1 MRSIGLA
8 CAVLAGLV
16 LVGCGE
22 TDRLRAKAWLGGVD
36 SQLELA
42 HRYSAGDG
50 VTPDEKEAVYWY
62 RKAAE
67 QGDVGGQY
75 HLGLAYLEGAG
86 VTRDYDQAAKW
97 FRKAAE
103 QGISLDDLDLDP

>member
-67 QGDVGGQY
+67 QGSVAGEVA
-75 HLGLAYLEGAG
+75 LAVRYLAG
-86 VTRDYDQAAKW
+86 VGVEKDPAEAVFWLER
-97 FRKAAE
+97 AAE
-103 QGISLDDLDLDP
+103 QGRRNH